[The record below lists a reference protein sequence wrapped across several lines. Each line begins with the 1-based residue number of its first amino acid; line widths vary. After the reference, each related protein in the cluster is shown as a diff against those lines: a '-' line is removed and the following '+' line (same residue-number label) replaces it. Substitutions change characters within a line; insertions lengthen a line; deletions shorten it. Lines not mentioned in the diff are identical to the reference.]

1 MSVCVAVYGR
11 LCSINALHTL
21 ELLFQIDQFIVC
33 VGLANHMY
41 LDGTYVEI
49 LIDI

>member
-1 MSVCVAVYGR
+1 MSVCIAVYGS
-11 LCSINALHTL
+11 SINALHTL
-21 ELLFQIDQFIVC
+21 EPLFQIDQFIVC